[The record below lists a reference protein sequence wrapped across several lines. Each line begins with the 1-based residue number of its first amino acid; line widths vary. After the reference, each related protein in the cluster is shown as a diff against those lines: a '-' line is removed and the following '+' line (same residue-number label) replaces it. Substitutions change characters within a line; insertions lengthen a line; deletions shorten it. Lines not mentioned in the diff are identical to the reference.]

1 MTSKSLLPRAI
12 HNIYPG
18 IGGRADTEEFPRLLL
33 RVFPPPFFEEAGEK
47 RGKGN
52 REMNKLIKDYDRG
65 KFVMLP
71 KEVISLYGLLPGF
84 NAECM
89 ILYGLLRDKANDEG
103 YAWPSRYTLSMETG
117 ISERTLDRR
126 LKTLADVGLIEK
138 ATRPD
143 GDGNIYLVYDPLPLQ
158 KFIKRFPEAEQLSE
172 ERAEKIETR
181 RKRDR
186 ENKRRRRAAEKE

>member
-1 MTSKSLLPRAI
+1 MS
-12 HNIYPG
+12 G
-18 IGGRADTEEFPRLLL
+18 
-33 RVFPPPFFEEAGEK
+33 
-47 RGKGN
+47 
-52 REMNKLIKDYDRG
+52 KLIKDYDRG
-65 KFVMLP
+65 KFIMLP

-117 ISERTLDRR
+117 IPERTLDRR
-126 LKTLADVGLIEK
+126 LKTLVAVGLIEK

-158 KFIKRFPEAEQLSE
+158 KFIERFPEAEQLNE

-181 RKRDR
+181 RRRDR
-186 ENKRRRRAAEKE
+186 ENKRRDRAAKKNKTSAP